1 MDADLCSGKDRIVGA
16 RLARDGGAKPV
27 KGVVALVLDTK
38 HAGHAHSWAGR
49 GSWMRVD
56 FDYLNIPNHHQ
67 FTMFNTDIDK
77 RQNEPKNLQ
86 RKNSSIL

>member
-1 MDADLCSGKDRIVGA
+1 MALRGGVGVVTAKHETIAREATVLKRWEMKNHNNIMDTDLCRCHDRIVGA

-49 GSWMRVD
+49 G
-56 FDYLNIPNHHQ
+56 N
-67 FTMFNTDIDK
+67 
-77 RQNEPKNLQ
+77 
-86 RKNSSIL
+86 

>member
-1 MDADLCSGKDRIVGA
+1 MDTDLCRCHDRIVGA

-56 FDYLNIPNHHQ
+56 FDYLNIPNHHLSLTHQ
-67 FTMFNTDIDK
+67 VSMFNTDFY
-77 RQNEPKNLQ
+77 
-86 RKNSSIL
+86 RKKAK

>member
-1 MDADLCSGKDRIVGA
+1 MGIEYNHNNIMDTDLCRCHDRIVGA

-67 FTMFNTDIDK
+67 FTMLNTDIEK
-77 RQNEPKNLQ
+77 RQN
-86 RKNSSIL
+86 